1 MTMICLLLPPPLPPP
16 LLPLEAKPIYEALLS
31 ANNSHG
37 FSREETAV
45 EYSLICI

>member
-1 MTMICLLLPPPLPPP
+1 MIYLLLPHPPP
-16 LLPLEAKPIYEALLS
+16 PHLEAKPIYEALLS